1 MDCIIIAGG
10 LATPEEPMYA
20 LTQGQPKALL
30 PMGDRTML
38 ERVVDA
44 VQGSQYVENVVVVG
58 LGSDM
63 GMTFQRPVTHLPD
76 HGSLVGNIVAGVN
89 WVRERQPD
97 TKMVLG
103 ASADVPLLTSQ
114 MVDTL
119 VEMCRPFDASVY
131 YTYVT
136 RQTMETRFP
145 HSNRTFVKLKGIEIA
160 GGDLGLMN
168 PTVIDNNEE
177 LFTALSNARK
187 HAWKIARV
195 VGIGLLLKFLF
206 RRLGPKE
213 IETEAFRV
221 VGAPVKTINLPY
233 AEMAMDA
240 DKPHQVE
247 MLRAELE
254 RLDNRSAANN

>member
-20 LTQGQPKALL
+20 LTQGKPKALL
-30 PMGDRTML
+30 TMGDRTML

-44 VQGSQYVENVVVVG
+44 VQGSQYVDEVVVVG

-63 GMTFQRPVTHLPD
+63 GMTFQRPVHHLTD

-89 WVRERQPD
+89 WVRERDPNV
-97 TKMVLG
+97 KIVLG
-103 ASADVPLLTSQ
+103 ASADVPLITSQ

-119 VEMCRPFDASVY
+119 IDMCRPFDAGIY
-131 YTYVT
+131 YTYAS
-136 RQTMETRFP
+136 RETMEKRFP

-160 GGDLGLMN
+160 GGDLGMLD
-168 PTVIDNNEE
+168 PAILTNNEE

-195 VGIGLLLKFLF
+195 VGVGLLLKFLF

-213 IETEAFRV
+213 IEAEGRRV
-221 VGAPVKTINLPY
+221 LGMPLKTINLPY

-254 RLDNRSAANN
+254 QLSR

>member
-1 MDCIIIAGG
+1 MDCVIIAGG
-10 LATPEEPMYA
+10 LAAPEDPMYA
-20 LTQGQPKALL
+20 LTQGKPKALL
-30 PMGDRTML
+30 PMGGRTML

-44 VQGSQYVENVVVVG
+44 LQGSQHIDDIVVVG

-63 GMTFQRPVTHLPD
+63 GMTFNRPVYHLPD
-76 HGSLVGNIVAGVN
+76 HGSLVNNIVAGLN

-97 TKMVLG
+97 VKMILG
-103 ASADVPLLTSQ
+103 ASADIPLLTSS

-119 VEMCRPFDASVY
+119 IDMCRPFDAGVY
-131 YTYVT
+131 YTYVS
-136 RQTMETRFP
+136 RETMEKRFP

-168 PTVIDNNEE
+168 PATIDNNEE

-213 IETEAFRV
+213 IEEEARRV
-221 VGAPVKTINLPY
+221 LGTPIKTINLPY

-247 MLRAELE
+247 MLRAEL
-254 RLDNRSAANN
+254 